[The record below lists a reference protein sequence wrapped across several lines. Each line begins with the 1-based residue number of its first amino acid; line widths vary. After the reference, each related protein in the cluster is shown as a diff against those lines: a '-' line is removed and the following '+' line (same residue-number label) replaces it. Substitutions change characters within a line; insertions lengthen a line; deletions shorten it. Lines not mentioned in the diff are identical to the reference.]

1 MMSAATATAS
11 SSTLRRLFLTGGIS
25 RSSPNHA
32 VLLRHPTNA
41 AARRTLTSSTKP
53 ASAASSP
60 SPSLLA
66 GDAGHKATHLH
77 HHMTTLLV
85 FTTPLYLFAL
95 PDSYTNSIIDK
106 GCGLVIASTISAHS
120 WIGLNYVATD
130 YVPKISKSLLGPAR
144 VLNLGLAVLT
154 LAGLGK
160 IAVVGERGL
169 RGTVLGLWRPAAA
182 VAAETTTT
190 VGGEKKE

>member
-1 MMSAATATAS
+1 M
-11 SSTLRRLFLTGGIS
+11 
-25 RSSPNHA
+25 
-32 VLLRHPTNA
+32 
-41 AARRTLTSSTKP
+41 
-53 ASAASSP
+53 
-60 SPSLLA
+60 A

-95 PDSYTNSIIDK
+95 PDSYTNSYLDK
-106 GCGLVIASTISAHS
+106 GCGLVIAGTMAAHS

-144 VLNLGLAVLT
+144 VVNLALGVVT

-160 IAVVGERGL
+160 IAVGERGL
-169 RGTVLGLWRPAAA
+169 RGTVMGLWRPAIA
-182 VAAETTTT
+182 VEAKTSTT
-190 VGGEKKE
+190 VGEENKKE